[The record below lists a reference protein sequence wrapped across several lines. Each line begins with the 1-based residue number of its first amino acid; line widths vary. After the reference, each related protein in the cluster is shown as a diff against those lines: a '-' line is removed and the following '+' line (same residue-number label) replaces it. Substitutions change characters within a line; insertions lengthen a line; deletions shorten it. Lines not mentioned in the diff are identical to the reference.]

1 MKQWTKEIEI
11 NAPIE
16 KVWNLLNGSL
26 EQMQK
31 IMPQVIG
38 NSPVKLTE
46 SLLNGF

>member
-31 IMPQVIG
+31 IMSQVIG